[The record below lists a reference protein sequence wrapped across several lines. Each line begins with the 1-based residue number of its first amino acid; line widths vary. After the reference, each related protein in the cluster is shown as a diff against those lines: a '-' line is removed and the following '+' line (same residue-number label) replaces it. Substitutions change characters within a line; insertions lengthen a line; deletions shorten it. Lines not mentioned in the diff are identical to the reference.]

1 MHIPSRYFSN
11 SKSRRYVM
19 TQWMK
24 GFLCVALVA
33 IAVLAVVGSGLRA
46 AAEPPAEGGVLPKFE
61 LPVPEDAQARGY
73 LGLSGTD
80 KFAIPQIKARLVI
93 IEIFSMY

>member
-1 MHIPSRYFSN
+1 
-11 SKSRRYVM
+11 M

-24 GFLCVALVA
+24 GFLSVAVVS
-33 IAVLAVVGSGLRA
+33 IAVLGMASSGLRA
-46 AAEPPAEGGVLPKFE
+46 ATKPPPEGGVLPQFE
-61 LPVPEDAQARGY
+61 LSVPADAQARAY
-73 LGLSGTD
+73 LGLPSSG

>member
-1 MHIPSRYFSN
+1 
-11 SKSRRYVM
+11 M

-24 GFLCVALVA
+24 GFLCVVLVS
-33 IAVLAVVGSGLRA
+33 IAVLAGVDSGLRA
-46 AAEPPAEGGVLPKFE
+46 ATEPPPEGGVLPQFE
-61 LPVPEDAQARGY
+61 LPPPEDAQAKDY
-73 LGLSGTD
+73 LGLSGTG

>member
-1 MHIPSRYFSN
+1 
-11 SKSRRYVM
+11 M
-19 TQWMK
+19 TQRMK

-33 IAVLAVVGSGLRA
+33 IAVLAVAGSGLRA
-46 AAEPPAEGGVLPKFE
+46 ATQPPAEGGVLPQFE
-61 LPVPEDAQARGY
+61 LPAPEDAQARGY
-73 LGLSGTD
+73 LGLSGTG

>member
-1 MHIPSRYFSN
+1 
-11 SKSRRYVM
+11 M

-24 GFLCVALVA
+24 RFLFVALVS
-33 IAVLAVVGSGLRA
+33 IGVLGMVGSGLRA
-46 AAEPPAEGGVLPKFE
+46 ATEPPPEGGVLPQFE
-61 LPVPEDAQARGY
+61 LSVPEDAQARAY
-73 LGLSGTD
+73 LGLPGSG

>member
-1 MHIPSRYFSN
+1 
-11 SKSRRYVM
+11 M

-24 GFLCVALVA
+24 RLLFVA
-33 IAVLAVVGSGLRA
+33 IVSVAVLGMVGSGLRA
-46 AAEPPAEGGVLPKFE
+46 ATEPPPEGGVLPQFE
-61 LPVPEDAQARGY
+61 LSVPEDAQARAY
-73 LGLSGTD
+73 LGLPSSG